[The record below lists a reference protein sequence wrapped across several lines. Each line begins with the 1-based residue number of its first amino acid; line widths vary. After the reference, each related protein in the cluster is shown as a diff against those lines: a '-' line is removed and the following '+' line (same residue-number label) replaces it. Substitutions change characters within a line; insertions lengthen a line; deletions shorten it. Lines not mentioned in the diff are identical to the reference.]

1 MNINKSKK
9 HIKKKKEPSMC
20 QTVPLQYN
28 GNSPRQSSALIN
40 TAYITSAPVPFL
52 LQVLKGLMVK
62 FLIFIDI
69 APVQSLA

>member
-40 TAYITSAPVPFL
+40 ITSALVPFL

-62 FLIFIDI
+62 FLIFVDI